1 MQSNKIIKKTIVSL
15 NIQSSIMKSLENKGI
30 ITIAKTN
37 KNIKM
42 KRFSKIIISPIIPL
56 NFLII
61 QVNHIMKIINKKYN
75 KSLRIIESSI
85 IL

>member
-61 QVNHIMKIINKKYN
+61 QVNHIMKIITKKYN